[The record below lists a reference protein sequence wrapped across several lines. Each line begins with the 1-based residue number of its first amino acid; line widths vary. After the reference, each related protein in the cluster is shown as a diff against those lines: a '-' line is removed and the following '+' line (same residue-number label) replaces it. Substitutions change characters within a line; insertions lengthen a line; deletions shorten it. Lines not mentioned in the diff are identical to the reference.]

1 MVRLREKELRLREK
15 FSTAS
20 QLKKRSSLFIP
31 FSFNLFLRLKIVQF
45 NSTSQLK
52 QKMLDRFL
60 GPRRVRQ
67 IQRAARNGTVTLLCL
82 FLTVVVLRGTIGAGK
97 FGTQSKTS
105 ARSATTFT
113 RAGGAWSHT
122 ACLKKLSL
130 IPKRTNP
137 TTTLPLIF
145 RKYSWMM
152 SPKKNPT

>member
-1 MVRLREKELRLREK
+1 
-15 FSTAS
+15 
-20 QLKKRSSLFIP
+20 
-31 FSFNLFLRLKIVQF
+31 
-45 NSTSQLK
+45 
-52 QKMLDRFL
+52 MLDQFL
-60 GPRRVRQ
+60 GPRRVRK
-67 IQRAARNGTVTLLCL
+67 IQRAAQNGTVMYLCL
-82 FLTVVVLRGTIGAGK
+82 FLTVVVLRGTIGTGK

-113 RAGGAWSHT
+113 RTGGAWSHT

-152 SPKKNPT
+152 SPKKNPTRINRTVSAREFRIGMNNELSG